1 MTKKLIQLDDRIE
14 KIKREL
20 LSFGEMRPG
29 SISAQR
35 RSRGGVYLQL
45 VYTYKGKP
53 MSEYVRPENKERVVR
68 QLAAYKKFKELTR
81 EWVSLSIERAK
92 LVMEK

>member
-1 MTKKLIQLDDRIE
+1 MNKKIIRIDDRIK
-14 KIKREL
+14 KIKQEL
-20 LSFGEMRPG
+20 VSLEEMRPG

-45 VYTYKGKP
+45 TYAYKGKP
-53 MSEYVRPENKERVVR
+53 MSEYVRPENKERVAR
-68 QLAAYKKFKELTR
+68 QLVAYKKFKELTR
-81 EWVSLSIERAK
+81 EWVVLSIDRSK

>member
-1 MTKKLIQLDDRIE
+1 MSKKQIQIDDRIE

-20 LSFGEMRPG
+20 LSLEEMRPG

-45 VYTYKGKP
+45 VYAYKGKP
-53 MSEYVRPENKERVVR
+53 MSEYVRPENKERVDR
-68 QLAAYKKFKELTR
+68 QLATYKKFKELTR
-81 EWVSLSIERAK
+81 EWVGLSIERAK
-92 LVMEK
+92 LVKEK